1 MVTYDSFSERSG
13 KKNKINDAITG
24 SINPIKNHLI
34 GFRPMRLANDAVING
49 ILNKAVTPNMIKNA
63 APIVVYF
70 EYKITNNKCYNL

>member
-24 SINPIKNHLI
+24 KTKAIQNHLT

-49 ILNKAVTPNMIKNA
+49 ILNKAVIPNMIKNA
-63 APIVVYF
+63 APIIVYF
-70 EYKITNNKCYNL
+70 E

>member
-24 SINPIKNHLI
+24 KTKAIQNHLT

-49 ILNKAVTPNMIKNA
+49 ILNKAVIPNMIKNA